1 MELQLKEKGQY
12 TYIDEGEGQTMLVLH
27 GLFGALSN
35 FEGLI
40 HHFKKTHRVIVPM
53 MPLYDMPLIK
63 TGVGSLSKF
72 ILGFIKAL
80 DLSDIILLGNSLG
93 GHVSLVTA
101 KAKPDLF
108 PAMVLTGS
116 SGLYENAFG
125 GSFPRREDKEY
136 IRKKIAVTF
145 YDPAMVTD
153 ELVDVTFNL
162 VQDRTKL
169 IKVLALAK
177 SAIRHNMQ
185 KDLPNYKMPVCLI
198 WGKDDTITPPDVAEE
213 FNATIPDSELFWIDK
228 CGHAPM
234 MEHPE
239 EFNKILSSWL
249 TKKGFISK

>member
-1 MELQLKEKGQY
+1 MELKIREKGKY
-12 TYIDEGEGQTMLVLH
+12 KYIDEGEGQPLLVLH

-35 FEGLI
+35 FDGLI
-40 HHFKKTHRVIVPM
+40 HHFKKTHRVIVPI
-53 MPLYDMPLIK
+53 MPLYDMPLIT

-72 ILGFIKAL
+72 ILSFIK
-80 DLSDIILLGNSLG
+80 DMELSDIMILGNSLG
-93 GHVSLVTA
+93 GHVCLVTA
-101 KAKPDLF
+101 KAKPKLF
-108 PAMVLTGS
+108 TAMILTGS

-153 ELVDVTFNL
+153 ELVDVTFQL
-162 VQDRTKL
+162 VSDRTKL

-177 SAIRHNMQ
+177 SAIRHNMFD
-185 KDLPNYKMPVCLI
+185 DLPNYKMPVCLI
-198 WGKDDTITPPDVAEE
+198 WGKDDTITPPHVAEE
-213 FNATIPDSELFWIDK
+213 FNEHIPDSELFWIDK

-239 EFNKILSSWL
+239 EFNKILSAWL
-249 TKKGFISK
+249 TKRF

>member
-1 MELQLKEKGQY
+1 MELKLKEKSEY
-12 TYIDEGEGQTMLVLH
+12 KFIDEGEGQAMLVLH

-35 FEGLI
+35 FDGLI
-40 HHFKKTHRVIVPM
+40 KHFSKTHRVIVPM

-63 TGVGSLSKF
+63 TGVGSLSNF
-72 ILGFIKAL
+72 ILAFIKDL
-80 DLSDIILLGNSLG
+80 GLSDIILLGNSLG

-101 KAKPDLF
+101 KAKPELF
-108 PAMVLTGS
+108 SAMVLTGS

-153 ELVDVTFNL
+153 ELVDVTFEL
-162 VQDRTKL
+162 VKDRSKL

-177 SAIRHNMQ
+177 SAIRHNML
-185 KDLPNYKMPVCLI
+185 KDLPNYPMPTCLI
-198 WGKDDTITPPDVAEE
+198 WGRNDTITPPDVAEE
-213 FNATIPDSELFWIDK
+213 FNTHIPDSELFWIDK

-239 EFNKILSSWL
+239 EFNTILDSWL
-249 TKKGFISK
+249 KKRFP

>member
-1 MELQLKEKGQY
+1 MELKLKEKGEY
-12 TYIDEGEGQTMLVLH
+12 KFIDEGEGKTMLVLH

-35 FEGLI
+35 FDGLI
-40 HHFKKTHRVIVPM
+40 LHFRNTHRVIVPM

-63 TGVGSLSKF
+63 TGVGSLSNF
-72 ILGFIKAL
+72 ILAFIKKL
-80 DLSDIILLGNSLG
+80 ELSDIILLGNSLG

-108 PAMVLTGS
+108 AAMVLTGS

-153 ELVDVTFNL
+153 ELVDVTFEL
-162 VQDRTKL
+162 VKDRSKL

-177 SAIRHNMQ
+177 SAIRHNMM
-185 KDLPNYKMPVCLI
+185 KDLPNYKMPTCLI
-198 WGKDDTITPPDVAEE
+198 WGRNDTITPPEVAEE
-213 FNATIPDSELFWIDK
+213 FNNHIPDSELFWIDK

-239 EFNKILSSWL
+239 EFNTILDGWL
-249 TKKGFISK
+249 KKRFPR

>member
-1 MELQLKEKGQY
+1 MKLQLKEKGDY
-12 TYIDEGEGQTMLVLH
+12 KYVDEGEGQTMLVLH

-35 FEGLI
+35 FDGLI
-40 HHFKKTHRVIVPM
+40 RHFSKTHRVIVPM

-72 ILGFIKAL
+72 ILSFIKKM
-80 DLSDIILLGNSLG
+80 DLKDIILLGNSLG

-101 KAKPDLF
+101 KAEPELF
-108 PAMVLTGS
+108 TAMVLTGS

-145 YDPAMVTD
+145 YDPAMVTE
-153 ELVDVTFNL
+153 ELVDVTFQL

-177 SAIRHNMQ
+177 SAIRHNMM
-185 KDLPNYKMPVCLI
+185 KDLPNYSMPTCLI
-198 WGKDDTITPPDVAEE
+198 WGRNDTITPPEVAEE
-213 FNATIPDSELFWIDK
+213 FNTYIPDSELFWIDK

-239 EFNKILSSWL
+239 EFNTILDGWL
-249 TKKGFISK
+249 KKRFPR

>member
-1 MELQLKEKGQY
+1 MELQIKEKGKY
-12 TYIDEGEGQTMLVLH
+12 KYIDEGEGQPLLVLH

-35 FEGLI
+35 FDGLI
-40 HHFKKTHRVIVPM
+40 HHFKKSHRVIVPI
-53 MPLYDMPLIK
+53 MPLYDMPLIT

-72 ILGFIKAL
+72 ILSFIK
-80 DLSDIILLGNSLG
+80 DMGLSDIMLLGNSLG
-93 GHVSLVTA
+93 GHVCLVTA
-101 KAKPDLF
+101 KAKPELF
-108 PAMVLTGS
+108 TAMILTGS

-153 ELVDVTFNL
+153 ELVDVTFDL
-162 VQDRTKL
+162 VSDRSKL

-177 SAIRHNMQ
+177 SAIRHNMMD
-185 KDLPNYKMPVCLI
+185 DLPNYKMPTCLI
-198 WGKDDTITPPDVAEE
+198 WGRDDTITPPHVAEE
-213 FNATIPDSELFWIDK
+213 FNEHIPDSELFWIDK

-239 EFNKILSSWL
+239 EFNKILSAWL
-249 TKKGFISK
+249 EKRF

>member
-1 MELQLKEKGQY
+1 MELKLKEKGEY
-12 TYIDEGEGQTMLVLH
+12 KFIDEGEGKTMLVLH

-35 FEGLI
+35 FDGLI
-40 HHFKKTHRVIVPM
+40 QHFRNTHRVIVPM

-63 TGVGSLSKF
+63 TGVGSLSNF
-72 ILGFIKAL
+72 ILAFIKDL
-80 DLSDIILLGNSLG
+80 GLSDIILLGNSLG

-101 KAKPDLF
+101 KAKPELF
-108 PAMVLTGS
+108 SAMVLTGS

-145 YDPAMVTD
+145 YDSAMVTD
-153 ELVDVTFNL
+153 ELVDVTFEL
-162 VQDRTKL
+162 VKDRSKL

-177 SAIRHNMQ
+177 SAIRHNML
-185 KDLPNYKMPVCLI
+185 KDLPNYPMPTCLI
-198 WGKDDTITPPDVAEE
+198 WGRNDTITPPDVAEE
-213 FNATIPDSELFWIDK
+213 FNTHIPDSELFWIDK

-239 EFNKILSSWL
+239 
-249 TKKGFISK
+249 